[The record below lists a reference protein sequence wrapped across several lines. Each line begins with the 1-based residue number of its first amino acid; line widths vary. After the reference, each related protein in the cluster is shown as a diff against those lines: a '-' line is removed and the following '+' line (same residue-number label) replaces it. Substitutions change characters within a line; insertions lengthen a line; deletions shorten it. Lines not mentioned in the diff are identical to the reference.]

1 MTAMEKFYL
10 DRADEARL
18 SAASAQL
25 LNVRERHLLA
35 EATWSQLAIRAG
47 RVQAMHEDR
56 VEATQATRLANE
68 AAASVAL
75 ALPAAGESLDFNHL
89 RN

>member
-18 SAASAQL
+18 SAASALL
-25 LNVRERHLLA
+25 LNVRDRHLLA
-35 EATWSQLAIRAG
+35 EATWSRLALRAG
-47 RVQAMHEDR
+47 RVQAMHEER
-56 VEATQATRLANE
+56 VDTMHATRLANE
-68 AAASVAL
+68 AAL
-75 ALPAAGESLDFNHL
+75 AARSIAEIGEPPEFSGL

>member
-10 DRADEARL
+10 ERADEARL
-18 SAASAQL
+18 SAASADL

-35 EATWSQLAIRAG
+35 EATWSRLALRAG
-47 RVQAMHEDR
+47 RVQAAHEGR
-56 VEATQATRLANE
+56 VEAMQATRLAKE
-68 AAASVAL
+68 AL
-75 ALPAAGESLDFNHL
+75 ALPAIGDPMEFNHL